1 MNRYR
6 RPPINEHNGGLLS
19 NLCFVTFHANLSP
32 ISSFSSLIDREK
44 ILYEKKKREKREK
57 KDFFENRRS
66 MAGRKMAR
74 ADGRRS
80 VSQVGRM
87 I

>member
-6 RPPINEHNGGLLS
+6 RPPISEHNGGLLS

-44 ILYEKKKREKREK
+44 ILYEKKKREKK
-57 KDFFENRRS
+57 GFFENRRS
-66 MAGRKMAR
+66 MAGRKMAL

-80 VSQVGRM
+80 VSQVGRV

>member
-6 RPPINEHNGGLLS
+6 RPPISEHNGELLS
-19 NLCFVTFHANLSP
+19 NLCFVTFHANLSS

-44 ILYEKKKREKREK
+44 ILYEKKKREKK
-57 KDFFENRRS
+57 GFFENHRS

-80 VSQVGRM
+80 VSQVGRV

>member
-6 RPPINEHNGGLLS
+6 RPPISEHNGGLLS

-44 ILYEKKKREKREK
+44 ILYKKKREKREK
-57 KDFFENRRS
+57 KDFFENRRP

>member
-1 MNRYR
+1 M
-6 RPPINEHNGGLLS
+6 
-19 NLCFVTFHANLSP
+19 
-32 ISSFSSLIDREK
+32 IDREK
-44 ILYEKKKREKREK
+44 ILYEKKREKREK
-57 KDFFENRRS
+57 KGFFENRRS

-80 VSQVGRM
+80 VSQVGRV